1 MMISIETHKVVS
13 SLFVAFVLYNLVDLP
28 QMQLI
33 DKLCLQS
40 FDLSKGYGISISL
53 G

>member
-1 MMISIETHKVVS
+1 MMISIETHKVVP

-33 DKLCLQS
+33 SSES